1 MKLGNLLK
9 ILAVPAAIGL
19 VAWLEKRRPLRKT
32 VEPKIIRTG
41 RNLTIAAT
49 ASAAMILL
57 EKPAINFFTKFV
69 EKHRVG
75 LLKIFKLSRP
85 LEIALAVIL
94 LDYMLYL
101 WHVLTHKVPFLWR
114 FHLVHHVDLD
124 LDGTTAFRFHFGEI
138 VISVA
143 WRSMQILLIGASLEA
158 VKIWQSLLFPAVL
171 FHHSNIKLPAEFEEK
186 LALLFVTP
194 RLHGI
199 HHSAVQNETDSNW
212 SSIFSIWDRVHQT
225 LKTDVPQDAITIGV
239 PAFQNPTDIELTKIL
254 ELPFQTQKPDWNL
267 SNGADNSR

>member
-1 MKLGNLLK
+1 
-9 ILAVPAAIGL
+9 
-19 VAWLEKRRPLRKT
+19 
-32 VEPKIIRTG
+32 
-41 RNLTIAAT
+41 
-49 ASAAMILL
+49 
-57 EKPAINFFTKFV
+57 
-69 EKHRVG
+69 
-75 LLKIFKLSRP
+75 LS
-85 LEIALAVIL
+85 
-94 LDYMLYL
+94 DFYL
-101 WHVLTHKVPFLWR
+101 NPPPS
-114 FHLVHHVDLD
+114 DLD
-124 LDGTTAFRFHFGEI
+124 LDSTTAFRFHFGEI

-143 WRSMQILLIGASLEA
+143 WRVIQILLIGASPEA

-186 LALLFVTP
+186 FALLIITP

-212 SSIFSIWDRVHQT
+212 WSIFSIWDRFHQT